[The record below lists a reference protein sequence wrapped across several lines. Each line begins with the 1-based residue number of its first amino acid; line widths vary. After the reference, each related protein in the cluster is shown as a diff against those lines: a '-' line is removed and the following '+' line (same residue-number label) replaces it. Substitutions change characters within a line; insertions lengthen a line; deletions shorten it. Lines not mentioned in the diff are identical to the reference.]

1 MPPVVAIAVAIG
13 AGLGATGLF
22 TAFTIAGSFALAG
35 AVAYGGLALVSY
47 LLTPKPNLSGLGGL
61 RGDTRRTI
69 RQPFVHARWVLGR
82 ARIGGALVY
91 YLEPGDDDRDV
102 HLILVLCEGPIEGVE
117 KIWADGEELAWAAGS
132 QTSGVIPA
140 DTAVTF
146 TKYDTNAE
154 MYFYYDGGQPDE
166 LIAVDGSQWTTDH
179 KLTNKAFVHIHLTQ
193 PDYGNNAS
201 ERLFYRLPNFN
212 FLVKGLKFEF
222 PRSTGAE
229 WSNNAAAIRYWWL
242 TQRRA
247 VPESAIDQASFNQA
261 YSYCQTRVNN
271 MLSVALRE
279 QGYPR
284 TSRRYAINGII
295 HSDDNHENVEA
306 EMDFSWA
313 GNVVE
318 VAGIHHFR
326 PGADRTAT
334 VTIGPGDII
343 EMLSATPAPSLSER
357 LNAATMTLAQSAEHE
372 YTGYSVPE
380 FEDTDAINRD
390 GRKLPRDMGGRP
402 YVNCPVTAGRLIAIN
417 LRRARAN
424 TQYQYRIYPGDDF
437 ALLSLIPTDRIKLT
451 DPNVG
456 LDEELVVI
464 TSRTVHPDWSV
475 TISMESAPDGIYD
488 DTSVLP
494 PLIPTNY
501 NALDTLRS
509 PRAPANFTA
518 TYVVSLTEEYTVR
531 GIVRAAWD
539 SSPHRTRVVVKYT
552 GSLMG
557 AKFEAE
563 RIVSGDFLDISVP
576 YEGEYSVTGWHV
588 NRQDILSPSVT
599 RNIDVSWSGLSLQ
612 SLADR
617 VEAAIEASPAS
628 PELDKAIK
636 RATDAATAAATD
648 AATAAAAKL
657 AAETAKTASETA
669 KTAAET
675 AKAAVDTA
683 LAATKTAR
691 DDASGFADDAEEE
704 ALMAADSASAAAGDA
719 MAAAGSA
726 TTAKNEATAS
736 EGSSTSAAR
745 FATAAA
751 SSATAADTSA
761 SSASTSAQTA
771 TSQASAAG
779 ASAAAAKLDRTKAET
794 AQSAAETAKTDAVS
808 AKNDAESAESTATSQ
823 ASAAATS
830 ATNASN
836 SAKAASTSA
845 STASTKATE
854 ASQSA
859 SAASTAETAAETAQ
873 SKAETAES
881 NAATS
886 ATDAEG
892 SATAAATSLRSI
904 GTSVGDAAAS
914 ATAAANSAKTA
925 ESAKDAAGTSAS
937 AASSA
942 QTAAETAQGKAETA
956 ETNAANS
963 ATAADGSATAAASS
977 ASGISA
983 SVKAAADSAT
993 AAKGS
998 ATGAEGSKDAAAT
1011 SETNAAD
1018 SATAA
1023 AASAQTAS
1031 ASATTAGEQATVAT
1045 TQATSAQTAAATAGT
1060 AANTA
1065 TESATAADGSATA
1078 AASSAMAAA
1087 ASAMNVGDAEV
1098 SAMAAATSAMTA
1110 AASATAAGMSASA
1123 AMVSETNA
1131 AASAL
1136 TAQTSETAA
1145 SASVT
1150 TATAEAAKATL
1161 EREAAAGFAGEA
1173 QQAVAGITQTVV
1185 AEIDKNLNTTFA
1197 SVIALRAVAGS
1208 AVSALELVA
1217 LSDPSGSRAAG
1228 IVTGDFQSAS
1238 FQAGMSGW
1246 RLKRD
1251 GTAEFDAASI
1261 RGVLSAEHID
1271 SDVRNW
1277 ESIWSGNASGASS
1290 SATTT
1295 ISGVTWDDL
1304 KDHHMLALGL
1314 ASNASGGFIGVALLP
1329 TSYIRTT
1336 WDSRA
1341 AASFSFGTRSA
1352 VEPYFRR
1359 SGQAIQMRSRAGR
1372 GGWLRA
1378 IWAVSGAGSNFA
1390 PGNTNPPATE
1400 PTIVAVTTADVGE
1413 GGTYTLNVALSANPA
1428 EAVTV
1433 TATESDPD
1441 ITVTPASRTFSTTN
1455 GTNNQT
1461 FTISGVQDAD
1471 SANES
1476 ATLTLTASG
1485 GSSDTHTVT
1494 FTIEDDE
1501 GTPSTGP
1508 AIVAVTSASVN
1519 EGGTYTLN
1527 VRLSANPT
1535 SAVTVRATESDADI
1549 SVTPASRVFST
1560 SNGTTNQTFT
1570 ISGLHDADTTNDS
1583 ATLTL
1588 TASGGSTD
1596 THTVTFTISDDDA
1609 GGTPPTP
1616 FIIGFRS
1623 DHPTQSI
1630 RNRVRATLGNNV
1642 ASNRTFNAHWQ
1653 LSVNSDFS
1661 NPSNIYDNAL
1671 GFSSDTL
1678 FSWSKAVNF
1687 NISSDTHYLR
1697 GRMTTGNNGTGTAS
1711 KWKTG
1716 SIT

>member
-1 MPPVVAIAVAIG
+1 MPPVIAIAAAVG
-13 AGLGATGLF
+13 GVLGATGLF

-47 LLTPKPNLSGLGGL
+47 LLTPKPPSLSGAGALGGL
-61 RGDTRRTI
+61 RGDTRTTI

-91 YLEPGDDDRDV
+91 YLEPTDDDRDV
-102 HLILVLCEGPIEGVE
+102 HLVLVLCEGPIDGVE
-117 KIWADGEELAWAAGS
+117 KIWADGEELAWTAGS
-132 QTSGVIPA
+132 QSSGVIPA
-140 DTAVTF
+140 DTAVAF
-146 TKYDTNAE
+146 TKYGANAK

-166 LIAVDGSQWTTDH
+166 LIAASGSQWTTSH
-179 KLTNKAFVHIHLTQ
+179 SLTKKAFVHIHLTQ
-193 PDYGNNAS
+193 PDYGNDAS
-201 ERLFYRLPNFN
+201 ERLFYRLPEFN

-229 WSNNAAAIRYWWL
+229 WTNNAAAIRYWWL

-247 VPESAIDQASFNQA
+247 VPESAIDQAGFNQA
-261 YSYCQTRVNN
+261 YAYCQTRVNN
-271 MLSVALRE
+271 GLNVELRG

-326 PGADRTAT
+326 PGADRTPT
-334 VTIGPGDII
+334 VTIGPDDII

-357 LNAATMTLAQSAEHE
+357 LNAATMTLAQSAEHD

-475 TISMESAPDGIYD
+475 TISLESAPDGIYD

-509 PRAPANFTA
+509 PRAPTNFTA

-539 SSPHRTRVVVKYT
+539 SSPHRTRVIVKYT

-563 RIVSGDFLDISVP
+563 RIVSGDFMDISVP
-576 YEGEYSVTGWHV
+576 YEGAYSVTGWHV
-588 NRQDILSPSVT
+588 NRQDILSPPVT
-599 RNIDVSWSGLSLQ
+599 KNINVSWTGLSLE

-691 DDASGFADDAEEE
+691 DEASGFADDAEEE

-726 TTAKNEATAS
+726 TTAKNEATAA
-736 EGSSTSAAR
+736 EGSSSSAAR

-779 ASAAAAKLDRTKAET
+779 ASAAAARLDRTKAET

-808 AKNDAESAESTATSQ
+808 AKDDAESAESTATSQ

-836 SAKAASTSA
+836 SAKAASNSA

-881 NAATS
+881 NASTS
-886 ATDAEG
+886 ATNAAG
-892 SATAAATSLRSI
+892 SASAAATSLRSI
-904 GTSVGDAAAS
+904 GTSVGDAADS
-914 ATAAANSAKTA
+914 ATAAAASAKTA

-993 AAKGS
+993 AAEGS
-998 ATGAEGSKDAAAT
+998 ATGAAGSKDAAAT

-1023 AASAQTAS
+1023 AASAQTAA

-1087 ASAMNVGDAEV
+1087 ASAMMVGDAEA
-1098 SAMAAATSAMTA
+1098 SATAAATSAMSA
-1110 AASATAAGMSASA
+1110 AASATMAGMSASA

-1136 TAQTSETAA
+1136 TAKTSETAA

-1161 EREAAAGFAGEA
+1161 EREAAAGFAGDA
-1173 QQAVAGITQTVV
+1173 KNAVAGITQTVAASV
-1185 AEIDKNLNTTFA
+1185 DRNLATTFA
-1197 SVIALRAVAGS
+1197 SVVALRAVAGE
-1208 AVSALELVA
+1208 ARAKLELVA
-1217 LSDPSGSRAAG
+1217 LSDPTGSRAAG
-1228 IVTGDFQSAS
+1228 VMTGDLQSFDYAPAGGTIPGARGRVVLLGMEFLGRNVRDDDNGFTVSIFKRRGTGNRNRTITVTENTGSDFINIFLNDDVGGDNVVFTRANIVTAINNGSTILRASGTGDIEVDFTDADSSGVRLAQGNLSGGRDNIES
-1238 FQAGMSGW
+1238 KGGSGW
-1246 RLKRD
+1246 RISRN

-1261 RGVLSAEHID
+1261 RGTLSAEHID
-1271 SDVRNW
+1271 SDVLNW
-1277 ESIWSGNASGASS
+1277 TKLRTHRQQISVSGSGS
-1290 SATTT
+1290 TGGVLYT
-1295 ISGVTWDDL
+1295 IGQ
-1304 KDHHMLALGL
+1304 KIDHYDYFAIY
-1314 ASNASGGFIGVALLP
+1314 GGDGTRGRTA
-1329 TSYIRTT
+1329 IRTMAFFQNST
-1336 WDSRA
+1336 
-1341 AASFSFGTRSA
+1341 SFLQSDVA
-1352 VEPYFRR
+1352 VGHDLAVRR
-1359 SGQAIQMRSRAGR
+1359 SGNNLYMHR
-1372 GGWLRA
+1372 GGQDDVIVYEVWGV
-1378 IWAVSGAGSNFA
+1378 IGPSGS
-1390 PGNTNPPATE
+1390 
-1400 PTIVAVTTADVGE
+1400 
-1413 GGTYTLNVALSANPA
+1413 
-1428 EAVTV
+1428 
-1433 TATESDPD
+1433 
-1441 ITVTPASRTFSTTN
+1441 
-1455 GTNNQT
+1455 
-1461 FTISGVQDAD
+1461 
-1471 SANES
+1471 
-1476 ATLTLTASG
+1476 
-1485 GSSDTHTVT
+1485 
-1494 FTIEDDE
+1494 
-1501 GTPSTGP
+1501 
-1508 AIVAVTSASVN
+1508 
-1519 EGGTYTLN
+1519 
-1527 VRLSANPT
+1527 
-1535 SAVTVRATESDADI
+1535 
-1549 SVTPASRVFST
+1549 
-1560 SNGTTNQTFT
+1560 
-1570 ISGLHDADTTNDS
+1570 
-1583 ATLTL
+1583 
-1588 TASGGSTD
+1588 
-1596 THTVTFTISDDDA
+1596 
-1609 GGTPPTP
+1609 
-1616 FIIGFRS
+1616 
-1623 DHPTQSI
+1623 
-1630 RNRVRATLGNNV
+1630 
-1642 ASNRTFNAHWQ
+1642 
-1653 LSVNSDFS
+1653 
-1661 NPSNIYDNAL
+1661 
-1671 GFSSDTL
+1671 
-1678 FSWSKAVNF
+1678 
-1687 NISSDTHYLR
+1687 
-1697 GRMTTGNNGTGTAS
+1697 
-1711 KWKTG
+1711 
-1716 SIT
+1716 